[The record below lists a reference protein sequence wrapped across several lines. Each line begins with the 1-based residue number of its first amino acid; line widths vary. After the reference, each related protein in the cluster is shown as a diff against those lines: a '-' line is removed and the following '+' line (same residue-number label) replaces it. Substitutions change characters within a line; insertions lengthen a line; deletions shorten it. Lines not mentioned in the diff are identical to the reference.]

1 MQANKQLIA
10 HQLDNEIHDRKL
22 MLTLFTNLNE
32 SNILQ
37 VYFAKMARI
46 VFGILLFNFSFELRK
61 CLFLLSQQAVIP
73 KFLDLS
79 NLNYQGLCELISLL
93 VQQNLGCFLIHV
105 FIAYLTE

>member
-37 VYFAKMARI
+37 VYFAKTART
-46 VFGILLFNFSFELRK
+46 VLGIPLFNFSYELWK
-61 CLFLLSQQAVIP
+61 S
-73 KFLDLS
+73 
-79 NLNYQGLCELISLL
+79 LC
-93 VQQNLGCFLIHV
+93 F
-105 FIAYLTE
+105 FYLRR